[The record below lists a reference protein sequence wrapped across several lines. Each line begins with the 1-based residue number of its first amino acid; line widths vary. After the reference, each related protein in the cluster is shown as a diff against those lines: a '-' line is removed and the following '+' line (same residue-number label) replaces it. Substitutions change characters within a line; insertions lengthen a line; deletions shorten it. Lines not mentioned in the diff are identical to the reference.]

1 MEPGATD
8 PNSTDRIA
16 PAEGVVHQAP
26 NFAEA
31 FISRAGILC
40 FMGKNL
46 QALRDC
52 DHAFE
57 LLAQSQRNRHLYPAL
72 FDQKLMLLRLEVEDS
87 LGTLMRHLAVL
98 LIGGTLAGL
107 GLVLSSIALALWIG
121 NQVGSIIGGY
131 ALTGAGFL
139 LAGAVLVTVRLSR
152 GIGPQR
158 PLAGRSIKELEKDTR
173 WLKSGL

>member
-1 MEPGATD
+1 MLIHEKPGHERPDTGR
-8 PNSTDRIA
+8 SI
-16 PAEGVVHQAP
+16 
-26 NFAEA
+26 FALVE
-31 FISRAGILC
+31 
-40 FMGKNL
+40 
-46 QALRDC
+46 
-52 DHAFE
+52 E
-57 LLAQSQRNRHLYPAL
+57 LLRNTAKLL
-72 FDQKLMLLRLEVEDS
+72 DQKLMLLRLEVEDS

-98 LIGGTLAGL
+98 LIGGALAGL

-121 NQVGSIIGGY
+121 NQVGSTIGGY

-152 GIGPQR
+152 GVGPQR

>member
-1 MEPGATD
+1 MLIHEKPGHERPDTGR
-8 PNSTDRIA
+8 SI
-16 PAEGVVHQAP
+16 
-26 NFAEA
+26 FALVE
-31 FISRAGILC
+31 
-40 FMGKNL
+40 
-46 QALRDC
+46 
-52 DHAFE
+52 E
-57 LLAQSQRNRHLYPAL
+57 LLRNTAKLL
-72 FDQKLMLLRLEVEDS
+72 DQKLMLLRLEVEDS

-121 NQVGSIIGGY
+121 SQVGSTIAGY

-139 LAGAVLVTVRLSR
+139 LAGAVLVAVRVSR

-158 PLAGRSIKELEKDTR
+158 PLAGRTMKELEKDTQ